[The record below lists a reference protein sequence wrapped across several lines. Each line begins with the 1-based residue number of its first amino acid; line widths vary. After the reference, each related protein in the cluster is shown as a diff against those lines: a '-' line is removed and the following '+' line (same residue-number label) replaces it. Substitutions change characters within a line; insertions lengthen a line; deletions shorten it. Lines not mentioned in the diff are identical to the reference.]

1 MTERFTLL
9 TELGR
14 GGMGVVWKARDEETG
29 QIVAFKS
36 LRDIY
41 AEDAGYVTRF
51 ERELELAKRI
61 HSDNVVQVLGYG
73 VREGT
78 PYLALEYVD
87 GPSLRE
93 RLTKHGPYSWNEARQ
108 LLTQIAEG
116 LADAHATGVIHRDL
130 KPSNILIGSD
140 GVAKIADFGIAKGL
154 DLTRVT
160 GTSTLLGT
168 PAYLPPE
175 GPADQRSDL
184 YSLGVIGYE
193 LLTGVV
199 PFEGR
204 TYQDVILAHVRT
216 PPDLGRL
223 SVEARPIIGW
233 LLAKDPASRPQTA
246 RQLVRALA
254 GVVAVPAAA
263 PASVA
268 TPPNVSAGPP
278 IAPGWHG
285 VGPDGLRSASQAR
298 RQAPILVGVAVVAV
312 VAVLGT
318 MVAVS
323 AARTNSGATPTATP
337 GDGRSGGVAGAS
349 SSEASAS
356 SMQADAATP
365 LAATPVPPAPAG
377 QWHNFGTLPAYHWGD
392 GLAQL
397 ANGTVSVFSACVNKA
412 CNTATTKTWVLDPS
426 SARVVSGPGMV
437 SSQLNPTVTVF
448 NDGKSALITGGIN
461 NGQPVSSAEVLDL
474 TTGLFSGA
482 PPMSIFRYQATA
494 TDIGNGRVLVAGGWV
509 KMPDGSK
516 TATASAEVFDLSDY
530 RWHPAA
536 GMSVPR
542 ALAVATRLS
551 DGRVLV
557 AGGDQSWKGKGAPNT
572 QGVLASAEIYDPQ
585 ANSWSGAGTMSTQRA
600 GAAAALLPNG
610 DVMVVGGWADGHERA
625 QATTDRYTPGVG
637 WQAGTMPGAHALFQ
651 VVVLKNGRV
660 LAFGGLDANNNATY
674 RTEVFDPSSGWSR
687 DGDMKKAAYRPAGI
701 ALADG
706 RALMVGGE
714 FTRDTDLSNRI
725 DLYQP

>member
-9 TELGR
+9 SELGR

-29 QIVAFKS
+29 QIVALKL
-36 LRDIY
+36 LREIY
-41 AEDAGYVTRF
+41 TEDAGYVTRF

-78 PYLALEYVD
+78 PYLSLEYVD

-93 RLTKHGPYSWNEARQ
+93 RLTTHGPYSWHEARQ

-204 TYQDVILAHVRT
+204 TYQEVILAHVRT

-223 SVEARPIIGW
+223 SGEARPIIGW

-246 RQLVRALA
+246 RKLVRALT
-254 GVVAVPAAA
+254 GVEAVPATAPASAAA
-263 PASVA
+263 PAW
-268 TPPNVSAGPP
+268 NGMGP
-278 IAPGWHG
+278 G
-285 VGPDGLRSASQAR
+285 GLRFGRKAR
-298 RQAPILVGVAVVAV
+298 GRTPILAAVAAVAVVAI
-312 VAVLGT
+312 LGT
-318 MVAVS
+318 LVAVS
-323 AARTNSGATPTATP
+323 AGRTNGTATP
-337 GDGRSGGVAGAS
+337 SPTQDDSRAGGIAVAS
-349 SSEASAS
+349 PSAEPTI
-356 SMQADAATP
+356 SMQAAAATP
-365 LAATPVPPAPAG
+365 LAVTPAPPAPTG
-377 QWHNFGTLPAYHWGD
+377 QWHNFGTLPAYHWGG

-397 ANGTVSVFSACVNKA
+397 ANGKVSVFSACVNKT
-412 CNTATTKTWVLDPS
+412 CNTATTKTWLLDPS
-426 SARVVSGPGMV
+426 TARVVSGPQMI
-437 SSQLNPTVTVF
+437 SARLDPIVTVF
-448 NDGKSALITGGIN
+448 NDGKSVLISGGKS
-461 NGQPVSSAEVLDL
+461 NGQPVPFAEVLDL
-474 TTGLFSGA
+474 TTGVFTRA
-482 PPMSIFRYQATA
+482 PAMSVPRYQATA
-494 TDIGNGRVLVAGGWV
+494 TDIGNGLVMVAGGWI
-509 KMPDGSK
+509 KIAGAK
-516 TATASAEVFDLSDY
+516 TATDTAEVFDLNAN
-530 RWHPAA
+530 RWRPVAR
-536 GMSVPR
+536 MSVPR
-542 ALAVATRLS
+542 ALATAIRLS

-557 AGGDQSWKGKGAPNT
+557 AGGDRSWKGTFAPNT
-572 QGVLASAEIYDPQ
+572 QDVLSSTEIYNPQ
-585 ANSWSGAGTMSTQRA
+585 ADSWSDAGTMSTNRA
-600 GAAAALLPNG
+600 AAAAALLPNG
-610 DVMVVGGWADGHERA
+610 DVLVVGGWSDGHELA
-625 QATTDRYTPGVG
+625 LASTDRFAPGAG
-637 WQAGTMPGAHALFQ
+637 WHAGTMPGAHALFQ
-651 VVVLKNGRV
+651 LVALKDGRL
-660 LAFGGLDANNNATY
+660 LAFGGVDAANNATY
-674 RTEVFDPSSGWSR
+674 RADCFDPSSGWSR
-687 DGDMKKAAYRPAGI
+687 DGDMKKAAYFPAGI
-701 ALADG
+701 ALKDG
-706 RALMVGGE
+706 RVILVGGE
-714 FTRDTDLSNRI
+714 STRDADRSKRI